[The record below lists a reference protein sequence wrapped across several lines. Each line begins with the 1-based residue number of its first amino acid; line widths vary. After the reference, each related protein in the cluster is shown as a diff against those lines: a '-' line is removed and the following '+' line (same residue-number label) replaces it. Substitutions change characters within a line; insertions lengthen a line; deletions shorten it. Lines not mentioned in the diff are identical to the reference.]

1 MFISSQTSFY
11 KPHYPSPGISKMK
24 APSKKF
30 GTTISIVR
38 ISIELYADL
47 LFVFCVCH
55 GSIALLLLLH
65 LNDSSMFNGGHTSH
79 RSLPL
84 QHLVISR
91 WSHLNTHSL
100 LTPTRSIHRYPQYSW
115 SWSWWIHDPTD
126 TMGWFPSPF
135 STYLSSDSM
144 ANAVF
149 DHNYVNNN
157 QILLN
162 QRQNLSPCRL

>member
-100 LTPTRSIHRYPQYSW
+100 LTPTRSIHRYPQYFLVLVLVDSW
-115 SWSWWIHDPTD
+115 SNWYYGLISLTLFYIFVIWLDGQCSIRP
-126 TMGWFPSPF
+126 
-135 STYLSSDSM
+135 
-144 ANAVF
+144 
-149 DHNYVNNN
+149 
-157 QILLN
+157 
-162 QRQNLSPCRL
+162 